1 MPWNLDSGQ
10 PIFKQIVDRIRM
22 DIVSGKYQPGERLP
36 SVRDLAAE
44 AAVNP
49 NTMQRALAELERT
62 GLVYSKR
69 TSGRFITEEQEMIK
83 TLRSDIAAEKIKVFF
98 EGMMQLGF
106 NKEETL
112 SLVGEYLENNRFDEN
127 T

>member
-1 MPWNLDSGQ
+1 MPWELDSGQ

-44 AAVNP
+44 ASVNP
-49 NTMQRALAELERT
+49 NTMQRAFAELERT
-62 GLVYSKR
+62 GLVYSRR
-69 TSGRFITEEQEMIK
+69 TSGRFITEDQEMIK

-98 EGMMQLGF
+98 EGMQQLGF
-106 NKEETL
+106 DKEETL
-112 SLVGEYLENNRFDEN
+112 SLVGEYLENIPES
-127 T
+127 